1 MSTILDNTILLS
13 LQRLAEGTSSVC
25 TTVKWI
31 EENQLLFL
39 VDENHWFS
47 FIIFLVL
54 TIAGLLKVKLK
65 LWNSEDENIKCKNSP
80 LDNIF
85 LFELIK
91 IVLEGSLGFVEV
103 ILVKV
108 GVVLKVVLE
117 WLNSDERLEQSV
129 RCNSTFQL
137 QQRSV
142 LTQICNKSYWDRTIS
157 PILYNWTIQWNLT
170 QCRQPRLC
178 GGLIY
183 KSYNEGTV
191 FSWIR
196 GNSCL
201 KEATDS

>member
-1 MSTILDNTILLS
+1 MRIIDS
-13 LQRLAEGTSSVC
+13 A
-25 TTVKWI
+25 
-31 EENQLLFL
+31 LLF
-39 VDENHWFS
+39 
-47 FIIFLVL
+47 FLVL

-178 GGLIY
+178 GGLIN

-191 FSWIR
+191 FPGPEETLVWKKQQT
-196 GNSCL
+196 L
-201 KEATDS
+201 KEVFCTLVSRCRQSHNFHNQN